1 MILAGSA
8 LTPMDG
14 LRNAVGMFGRD
25 LATAS
30 RLCSRTPARL
40 LGLRKGEIAVG
51 YDADVILVDERLE
64 LAATIAGGRIVYR
77 R

>member
-8 LTPMDG
+8 LTPIEG
-14 LRNAVGMFGRD
+14 LRNAVRMFGRD

-40 LGLRKGEIAVG
+40 LGLRKGEIVHG
-51 YDADVILVDERLE
+51 YDADLVLLDDTLG
-64 LAATIAGGRIVYR
+64 LAATIAAGRVVYR